1 VNHDLDDLQKVLSD
15 LLGIYG
21 WYQPPET
28 SVMEY
33 PCFVF
38 HLDAATAAYADNSI
52 YHYMKRYRVT
62 VMDEDPDSVIP
73 DKMLSLP
80 YCSFDRFYTASNLNH
95 WVYILYF

>member
-1 VNHDLDDLQKVLSD
+1 MNTLDDLQVILTI
-15 LLGIYG
+15 LLDIPG

-28 SVMEY
+28 SEMEY

-38 HLDAATAAYADNSI
+38 QLDKAAAKYADNSI
-52 YHYMKRYRVT
+52 YQYMKRYKVT
-62 VMDEDPDSVIP
+62 VIDREPDSVIP

>member
-1 VNHDLDDLQKVLSD
+1 MNTLDDLQVILTN
-15 LLGIYG
+15 LLDIPG
-21 WYQPPET
+21 WYQPET
-28 SVMEY
+28 SEMEY

-38 HLDAATAAYADNSI
+38 QLDKAAAKYADNSI
-52 YHYMKRYRVT
+52 YQYMKRYKVT
-62 VMDEDPDSVIP
+62 VIDREPDSVIP

>member
-1 VNHDLDDLQKVLSD
+1 MSSLDDLQEVLTD
-15 LLGIYG
+15 LLGIDG

-28 SVMEY
+28 VEMEY

-38 HLDAATAAYADNSI
+38 QLDKAAANYADNSI
-52 YHYMKRYRVT
+52 YQYMKRYKVT
-62 VMDEDPDSVIP
+62 VIDREPDSVIP